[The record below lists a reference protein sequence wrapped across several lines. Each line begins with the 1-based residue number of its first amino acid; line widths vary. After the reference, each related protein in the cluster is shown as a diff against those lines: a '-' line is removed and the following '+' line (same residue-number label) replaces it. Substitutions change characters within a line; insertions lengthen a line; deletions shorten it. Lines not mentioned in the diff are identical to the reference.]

1 MSALRK
7 SGTAGAMGEAHV
19 RDFGTNVTATPI
31 APVRFWIITMM
42 LVLFGL
48 STLKLR

>member
-1 MSALRK
+1 MSAKGK
-7 SGTAGAMGEAHV
+7 SGTTKAMGETHV
-19 RDFGTNVTATPI
+19 RALGANVTATPI
-31 APVRFWIITMM
+31 ATVRFWIITMM

>member
-1 MSALRK
+1 
-7 SGTAGAMGEAHV
+7 MGEAHV
-19 RDFGTNVTATPI
+19 CAPGANVMTRPI
-31 APVRFWIITMM
+31 ASVRFWIITMM

>member
-1 MSALRK
+1 MEEMENRMMV
-7 SGTAGAMGEAHV
+7 AMGEAHV
-19 RDFGTNVTATPI
+19 SAAGANVTTTPI
-31 APVRFWIITMM
+31 ATMRFWIISMM